1 MSKRQQDVLRKLL
14 ASVNKKYLALGERLI
29 ARIQKKLDA
38 GVPVARSVNQAFD
51 ELNVGQWM
59 FNTNLETMAKAVALG
74 LGRNNS
80 FAVQSNAGMTK
91 TVLSQSYDASKARFS
106 ARLHTAEK
114 SMKRII
120 TRTIKNALS
129 DGKTIKETSMSLF
142 AGYDKGQAINT
153 QDIASKLRNL
163 ANARIAGAPLD
174 KKLTSE
180 IERLS
185 RRVETLNT
193 QSLRAAYTE
202 LIKKIEKGTEESIQK
217 ALWVSV
223 QEKSRYQAT
232 VISRTETARAYYAAF
247 ESKAVLDQDVTGIKV
262 TLSSAHRIFDIC
274 DVHANLDLGYGP
286 GVYPLDKLP
295 SYPLHP
301 HCFCN
306 LTEVYLNKI
315 PENAKVSKADLDKG
329 MKEYLNSLSDT
340 ERVNLLGV
348 DGAKTFQDSGQWN
361 SLRNYSGLHRAKS
374 TVMKSD
380 FRK

>member
-1 MSKRQQDVLRKLL
+1 MSKQQQDVLRKLL
-14 ASVNKKYLALGERLI
+14 ASINKKYIALGERLV
-29 ARIQKKLDA
+29 ARIQKKLNT
-38 GVPVARSVNQAFD
+38 GIPVARAVNQAFD
-51 ELNVGQWM
+51 EFNVGQWM

-74 LGRNNS
+74 LGRTNS

-91 TVLSQSYDASKARFS
+91 TVLSQSYDASKAKFS
-106 ARLHTAEK
+106 ARLHSAEK
-114 SMKRII
+114 SMKRTI
-120 TRTIKNALS
+120 TRTVKTALS
-129 DGKTIKETSMSLF
+129 DGKTIKELSMDLF
-142 AGYDKGQAINT
+142 SGYDKGQQINT
-153 QDIASKLRNL
+153 QDIAEKLRKL

-174 KKLTSE
+174 KKLTAE

-185 RRVETLNT
+185 RRVDTLNT

-202 LIKKIEKGTEESIQK
+202 LLKKIEKGTEESIQK

-247 ESKAVLDQDVTGIKV
+247 ESKAVLDPDVTGVKV

-306 LTEVYLNKI
+306 LTEVYLNKV
-315 PENAKVSKADLDKG
+315 PENAKVSKNDIDKG
-329 MKEYLNSLSDT
+329 MQEYLNSLSGT
-340 ERVNLLGV
+340 ERASLLDV
-348 DGAKTFQDSGQWN
+348 DGALNYQETGNWN
-361 SLRNYSGLHRAKS
+361 SLRNYSGLHKAKS
-374 TVMKSD
+374 TVTRAD